1 VTAVSITAL
10 PLVEAAGG
18 SLRNRSSLESNMT
31 EPRQQGGQPGRT
43 RSESARRVLR
53 TGLIVL
59 AVAAV
64 VWFVAANT
72 KQVTVQWFVV
82 ETSSPLFLVIIVSAV
97 LGALI
102 DRLIVW
108 RGRRRK

>member
-1 VTAVSITAL
+1 
-10 PLVEAAGG
+10 
-18 SLRNRSSLESNMT
+18 MT
-31 EPRQQGGQPGRT
+31 EPEQKSEQPGRT
-43 RSESARRVLR
+43 RSDSARRMLR
-53 TGLIVL
+53 IGLIVL

-64 VWFVAANT
+64 VWFIAANT

-82 ETSSPLFLVIIVSAV
+82 ETTSPLFLVIVLSAV

-108 RGRRRK
+108 RRRRRK